1 MKEKKS
7 SNKKLLFIK
16 KNYLISSIGLI
27 LILVGFI
34 IMSGGESNDPN
45 IFDKEIY
52 NFRRMRIS
60 SFLVLVGLGMHV
72 YALIDRK
79 SVVQGKC
86 VDLGGRRIIKKKKKK

>member
-7 SNKKLLFIK
+7 TNKKLLFTK

-45 IFDKEIY
+45 IFNKEIY
-52 NFRRMRIS
+52 NFRRIRIAPL
-60 SFLVLVGLGMHV
+60 LVLVGLGMQV
-72 YALIDRK
+72 YAILF
-79 SVVQGKC
+79 SS
-86 VDLGGRRIIKKKKKK
+86 KK

>member
-7 SNKKLLFIK
+7 TNKKLLIKK

-45 IFDKEIY
+45 IFNKEIY
-52 NFRRMRIS
+52 NFRRIRIAPL
-60 SFLVLVGLGMHV
+60 LVLLGLGIQV
-72 YALIDRK
+72 YAILF
-79 SVVQGKC
+79 SS
-86 VDLGGRRIIKKKKKK
+86 KK

>member
-7 SNKKLLFIK
+7 SNKKLLFTK

-45 IFDKEIY
+45 IFNKEICIFDNVKGLAKIHQTISY
-52 NFRRMRIS
+52 EILCRIDSELKRRVI
-60 SFLVLVGLGMHV
+60 
-72 YALIDRK
+72 
-79 SVVQGKC
+79 
-86 VDLGGRRIIKKKKKK
+86 

>member
-7 SNKKLLFIK
+7 SNKKLLFTK

-45 IFDKEIY
+45 IFNKEIY
-52 NFRRMRIS
+52 FNHF
-60 SFLVLVGLGMHV
+60 
-72 YALIDRK
+72 
-79 SVVQGKC
+79 
-86 VDLGGRRIIKKKKKK
+86 